1 VHVLA
6 AVLALVSP
14 AFHAGARIP
23 ARYTCAG
30 ANVSPPL
37 RWTAPPR
44 GTRSFALLVDDRD
57 APGGAFT
64 HWTLWNLPATRRS
77 LPAGFKWRW
86 QGRNGGGTIGYTGPC
101 PPPGPKHRYVF
112 TIYAVDRILA
122 LPRGASPSRLI
133 PVLIGDHVRAS
144 ATLVGVYLR

>member
-1 VHVLA
+1 VHVLV
-6 AVLALVSP
+6 AVLAFTST
-14 AFHAGARIP
+14 AFHSGGQIP
-23 ARYTCAG
+23 SRFTCTG

-57 APGGAFT
+57 APGSAFT

-86 QGRNGGGTIGYTGPC
+86 QGRNGGGSIGYTGPC

-112 TIYAVDRILA
+112 TIFAVDRYLA
-122 LPRGASPSRLI
+122 LPRGASVSRLI
-133 PVLIGDHVRAS
+133 PVLIGDHIRAS
-144 ATLVGVYLR
+144 ATLVGVYSR